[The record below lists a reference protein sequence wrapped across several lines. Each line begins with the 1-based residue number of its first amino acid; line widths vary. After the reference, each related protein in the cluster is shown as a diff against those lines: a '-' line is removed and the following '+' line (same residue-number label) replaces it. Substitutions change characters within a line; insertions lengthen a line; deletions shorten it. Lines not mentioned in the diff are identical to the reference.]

1 MKYVLPIS
9 LGKLICSDGKIVNI
23 FSCYDPNI
31 KINIAVLYYG
41 HTKLL
46 NETGYKRVCEI

>member
-9 LGKLICSDGKIVNI
+9 LEKLICSNGKIVNK

-31 KINIAVLYYG
+31 KINTLVLYYG

-46 NETGYKRVCEI
+46 NETDYKKICEI